1 MSRLLLLIA
10 LIAALIF
17 LLPALRR
24 RNPAQRRRLYWQMAM
39 CAAAM
44 LLIFLAATG
53 RLHWLGALIG
63 ATLPFLR
70 QLLDLAVRY
79 GPHWLRYRRERT
91 QGGPQ
96 QEGQHQHRAP
106 SPDAMGR
113 DEALATLGLSDD
125 ASREDIVQAHRR
137 LIQRLHPD
145 RGGNDYLAAKI
156 NRAKDVLL
164 G

>member
-1 MSRLLLLIA
+1 MLRLLLLIA

-24 RNPAQRRRLYWQMAM
+24 RTKAQRRRLYWQMALSGL
-39 CAAAM
+39 AV
-44 LLIFLAATG
+44 LLIVLAASG

-63 ATLPFLR
+63 ALLPFLR
-70 QLLDLAVRY
+70 QLLELAVRY
-79 GPHWLRYRRERT
+79 GPHWLRYRRQRS
-91 QGGPQ
+91 GNGSQ
-96 QEGQHQHRAP
+96 QHPAGT
-106 SPDAMGR
+106 DAMGR
-113 DEALATLGLSDD
+113 AEALATLGLQEG
-125 ASREDIVQAHRR
+125 ASPDEIVQAHRR